1 MRTDPGKRLNLR
13 RMRGVSMI
21 ELLTVVVVVAMLAT
35 ISVQSYRGYLVRAHR
50 TDATT
55 ALLRIQVAEEKYF
68 LQNNSY
74 TTDLASAPP
83 TGLGI
88 ATVTQN
94 GYYNVAVAA
103 DANSTNKIATSFVAT
118 ATATGGQTKDTAC
131 QTLTLNDQG
140 QKGPTQTA
148 VANCWK

>member
-1 MRTDPGKRLNLR
+1 MRTDPGRSFSPR
-13 RMRGVSMI
+13 RTRGISLI
-21 ELLTVVVVVAMLAT
+21 ELLTVVVIVAILAS

-74 TTDLASAPP
+74 TTNLNAAPP

-88 ATVTQN
+88 ATATQN
-94 GYYNVAVAA
+94 GYYNVAVAP
-103 DANSTNKIATSFVAT
+103 DANSTNNIATSFAAT
-118 ATATGGQTKDTAC
+118 ATATGGQTKDTGC
-131 QTLTLNDQG
+131 LTLTINDQG

-148 VANCWK
+148 VNTCWK

>member
-13 RMRGVSMI
+13 RMRGISMI
-21 ELLTVVVVVAMLAT
+21 ELMTVVVIVAMLAT

-68 LQNNSY
+68 LQNNTY
-74 TTDLASAPP
+74 TTNLNSAPP
-83 TGLGI
+83 AGLGI
-88 ATVTQN
+88 ATTTQN
-94 GYYNVAVAA
+94 GYYTVAVAA
-103 DANSTNKIATSFVAT
+103 DSASTNSIATSFAAT

-131 QTLTLNDQG
+131 LTLTLNDQG
-140 QKGPTQTA
+140 QKGPTQAA
-148 VANCWK
+148 VTNCWK

>member
-13 RMRGVSMI
+13 RMRGISMI
-21 ELLTVVVVVAMLAT
+21 ELMTVVVVVAMLAT
-35 ISVQSYRGYLVRAHR
+35 ISIQSYRGYLVRAHR

-68 LQNNSY
+68 LQNNTY
-74 TTDLASAPP
+74 TTNLAAAPP
-83 TGLGI
+83 GGLGI
-88 ATVTQN
+88 ATATQN

-103 DANSTNKIATSFVAT
+103 DANSTNSIATSFAAT

-131 QTLTLNDQG
+131 LTLTINDQG

>member
-1 MRTDPGKRLNLR
+1 MRTDPGKRLNPR
-13 RMRGVSMI
+13 RMRGISMI
-21 ELLTVVVVVAMLAT
+21 ELMTVVVVVAMLAT

-55 ALLRIQVAEEKYF
+55 TLLRIQVAEEKYF
-68 LQNNSY
+68 LQNNTY
-74 TTDLASAPP
+74 TINLTGTPP
-83 TGLGI
+83 AGLGI
-88 ATVTQN
+88 ATATQN

-103 DANSTNKIATSFVAT
+103 DANSTNSIATSFAAT

-131 QTLTLNDQG
+131 LTLTINDQG